1 MTSHISS
8 RSEQIRGLTIE
19 SRWWHSIGFMCAV
32 LGTVGVGIGI
42 PLSLVHGEEEYGVP
56 LVAAGA
62 LLLLAA
68 WRSHEGGDAYL
79 DQSFRV
85 FDRSDS

>member
-1 MTSHISS
+1 MTSQPSS
-8 RSEQIRGLTIE
+8 RSERIHALTSE
-19 SRWWHSIGFMCAV
+19 SRWWHSIGFVYAV
-32 LGTVGVGIGI
+32 LGMAGVGVGI

-56 LVAAGA
+56 LVAFGA
-62 LLLLAA
+62 AFLLAA